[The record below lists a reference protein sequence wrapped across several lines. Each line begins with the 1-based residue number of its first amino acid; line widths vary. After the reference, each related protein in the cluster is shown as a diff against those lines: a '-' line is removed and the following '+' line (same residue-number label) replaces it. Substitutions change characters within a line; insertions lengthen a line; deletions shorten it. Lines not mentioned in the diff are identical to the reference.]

1 MYFVLRKYHW
11 ILLSQPSSFSKFKN
25 YYFTVHLGNPVQ
37 KLHIIAVESR
47 KNFFIIFLSL
57 LKWYIF
63 SLNLRIVKYIYI
75 YIDVKYIT
83 WYSKFGQKLIILS
96 LRLKNSKNYT
106 HRNNKIWNS
115 NYFHQTCRNTYFIMK
130 KSKYT

>member
-83 WYSKFGQKLIILS
+83 WYSKFGQKLSLFYLLGLKTVKIIPTEIIRFEIPTIFTKHAEIHIS
-96 LRLKNSKNYT
+96 
-106 HRNNKIWNS
+106 
-115 NYFHQTCRNTYFIMK
+115 
-130 KSKYT
+130 